1 MVDKPGRRKK
11 QKRPWGKAAAGV
23 VAALIVVSAGYYIY
37 ETYIF
42 QAPPIYARIDTSD
55 GPIYVELFPA
65 CAPQTVA
72 NFVSLSNSGFYG
84 NGTQADALAWHR
96 IVVTPTPFV
105 IQTGDPHSRGGY
117 NDTRSAWGQGFTNT
131 TGLTSF
137 DLSFNHNVP
146 LEVGRCSWIGNYQ
159 GYLGMARQAGSVNSG
174 NTQFYINLSNSSSN
188 ISLNGNYTAFGRV
201 ILGWSVVQAIE
212 KAPLCQSPTCPANWP
227 ADEPLPPVFMDGI
240 VILGTTNPVA
250 ASTSTAASSS

>member
-137 DLSFNHNVP
+137 DLSFNHNIP

-174 NTQFYINLSNSSSN
+174 NTQIYINLSNSSSN

-240 VILGTTNPVA
+240 VLLGTTTPVA